1 VSLRKCHSTFEGL
14 FGEGTLGLVV
24 GTGRENSM
32 CTGLK
37 VGNACV
43 AGGIGECL
51 ERRLRRIDQVQSAF
65 ISSLFLHLC
74 AQCLYDCN
82 TYGSKTKPTC
92 LWGSGLGRVIGEA
105 ER

>member
-1 VSLRKCHSTFEGL
+1 MSLRKCHSTCEGL
-14 FGEGTLGLVV
+14 LEEGTSGLAV

-32 CTGLK
+32 CKGLE

-51 ERRLRRIDQVQSAF
+51 EMRLRRTDQVQNAF
-65 ISSLFLHLC
+65 ISSLCLHLC
-74 AQCLYDCN
+74 AQCLYDGN